1 MSFFDCVGVKA
12 LVTCSRSVLW
22 ACLFLAGHL
31 TYECRNFIR
40 VDPNKELLLDI
51 SSTSS
56 EESEEEVSISST
68 SSLTESTESER
79 EREREQRRR
88 RKKRREEQERST
100 SIVVQVIQ

>member
-1 MSFFDCVGVKA
+1 MASRDQHQLCECVFFA
-12 LVTCSRSVLW
+12 
-22 ACLFLAGHL
+22 AGHL

-56 EESEEEVSISST
+56 DESEEQISISST
-68 SSLTESTESER
+68 SSLTESSESER

-88 RKKRREEQERST
+88 RKKRREEYERSMCLKVLLRAF
-100 SIVVQVIQ
+100 IMKYC